1 MVLHRNCSNVV
12 NLFFDKVKK
21 KSNKVNME
29 VRPIDMRG
37 FRTIYI
43 SAGSRYHAQTPL
55 SEFQA
60 VPVFVR
66 SPHCLCIS
74 LDDYPLFSQKLVQGA
89 TLVEYPCNT
98 LDFLHTALQSLIH
111 DLKNASYSRLFFVNF
126 VHFRMLDRATAS
138 ERQTAATVL
147 SHFTQLPPFY
157 RRHVYNWGGYE
168 FPSLLIQHGAK
179 LPTLNPMFITK
190 IMERNREAFAKYTLD
205 ITDGRITPPFRL
217 RKTARKR
224 VNAVKHLR
232 AFKTTRG

>member
-1 MVLHRNCSNVV
+1 
-12 NLFFDKVKK
+12 
-21 KSNKVNME
+21 
-29 VRPIDMRG
+29 MRG

-66 SPHCLCIS
+66 APHCLCIS
-74 LDDYPLFSQKLVQGA
+74 LDDYPSFSRKLVQGA
-89 TLVEYPCNT
+89 TLIEYPCNT
-98 LDFLHTALQSLIH
+98 LDRLHTALHSLILA
-111 DLKNASYSRLFFVNF
+111 LKNVAYTRLFLVNF
-126 VHFRMLDRATAS
+126 VHFRMLDRATAA
-138 ERQTAATVL
+138 ERQTASTVL

-157 RRHVYNWGGYE
+157 LRHVYNWGGYE

-179 LPTLNPMFITK
+179 LPALNPMFISK
-190 IMERNREAFAKYTLD
+190 IMERNKDAFAKYTLN
-205 ITDGRITPPFRL
+205 IADGRITPPFRL